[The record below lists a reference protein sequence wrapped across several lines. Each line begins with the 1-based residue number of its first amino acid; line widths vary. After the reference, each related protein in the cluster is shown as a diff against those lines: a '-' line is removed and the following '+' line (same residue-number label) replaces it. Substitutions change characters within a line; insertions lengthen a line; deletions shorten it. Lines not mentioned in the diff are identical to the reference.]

1 MDLIGNSQLLTGGP
15 GDGEI
20 STASSNGTV
29 FGVCIKT
36 ALTGTLTIFGMT
48 QSTGSPQ
55 AWAIAP
61 GTSGYVAPPGST
73 KFFGALRYLLS
84 NAAADA
90 GKAFIAYQLTT

>member
-1 MDLIGNSQLLTGGP
+1 MDFIGNSLLLTGGP

-20 STASSNGTV
+20 SSSSSGTV

-36 ALTGTLTIFGMT
+36 ALTGTVTISGVSQT
-48 QSTGSPQ
+48 NGAAQP
-55 AWAIAP
+55 WVIAP

-73 KFFGALRYLLS
+73 RFFGALRYSLS

-90 GKAFIAYQLTT
+90 SKAFIAYQPT

>member
-1 MDLIGNSQLLTGGP
+1 MADIIGNSQLLTGGP

-20 STASSNGTV
+20 STSNSGTV
-29 FGVCIKT
+29 FGVCVRS
-36 ALTGTLTIFGMT
+36 ALTGTLTITGMT
-48 QSTGSPQ
+48 QSSGAAQ

-73 KFFGALRYLLS
+73 KFFGALRYSLS

-90 GKAFIAYQLTT
+90 GKAFVAYQPT

>member
-1 MDLIGNSQLLTGGP
+1 MDFIGNSQLLNGGP

-20 STASSNGTV
+20 STAGQGTV

-36 ALTGTLTIFGMT
+36 ALTGSLTLTGMS
-48 QSTGSPQ
+48 QNSGAAQP
-55 AWAIAP
+55 WVIAP

-73 KFFGALRYLLS
+73 KFWGALRYSLS

-90 GKAFIAYQLTT
+90 GKAFIAYQPT

>member
-20 STASSNGTV
+20 STASSNGAV

-36 ALTGTLTIFGMT
+36 ALTGTLTVIGLT
-48 QSTGSPQ
+48 QANGAAQ
-55 AWAIAP
+55 AWALAP

-73 KFFGALRYLLS
+73 KFFGALRYTLS
-84 NAAADA
+84 NAAADG
-90 GKAFIAYQLTT
+90 GKAFIAYQPT

>member
-1 MDLIGNSQLLTGGP
+1 MDIIGNSQLLTGGP

-20 STASSNGTV
+20 SGASSATV

-36 ALTGTLTIFGMT
+36 ALTGTLTITGMT
-48 QSTGSPQ
+48 QSTGAAQ
-55 AWAIAP
+55 AWVIAP

-73 KFFGALRYLLS
+73 KFFGALRYSLS

-90 GKAFIAYQLTT
+90 GKAFIAYQPT